1 MSTKYWQIE
10 CSRQL
15 KTIYKTKVK
24 ASHLP
29 EKQIEEFIRV
39 LLSKY
44 ALSDEE
50 ILEQC
55 LRQPFKKKKNYID
68 IQRSNNA
75 LGKPLS
81 IEFVA
86 QSADISVCV
95 WLTD

>member
-1 MSTKYWQIE
+1 MTKYWQIE
-10 CSRQL
+10 CTRHL

-29 EKQIEEFIRV
+29 EKKLEEFIAI
-39 LLSKY
+39 LISKY

-55 LRQPFKKKKNYID
+55 LRQPFKKKRNYID
-68 IQRSNNA
+68 IQRSNNS
-75 LGKPLS
+75 LGEPLS
-81 IEFVA
+81 IEFMA
-86 QSADISVCV
+86 QSADISVCA